1 MTDSFPVKAVIF
13 DWAGTMI
20 DFGSMAPVH
29 ALLDVFAADGL
40 PITASEARAAM
51 GKAKR
56 EHVRAILSDAG
67 VAARWL
73 SAKGRAADE
82 GDVERIYAALEPAM
96 EAAATRAATL
106 IPGAAD
112 TAAALRKLGVRIG
125 SGTGYTRE
133 MMRGIQPAAAAQGY
147 APDVVICAG
156 DTPTGRPAPLMSWAA
171 MIALNVWPAR
181 ACIKVDDAPV
191 GIEEG
196 KVAGCWTVGI
206 AGSGNEVGLDIEAYR
221 ALSDTD
227 RQTRL
232 ATATATLR
240 AAGADYVIE
249 DISELMPVVRE
260 IAARMTQG

>member
-1 MTDSFPVKAVIF
+1 
-13 DWAGTMI
+13 
-20 DFGSMAPVH
+20 
-29 ALLDVFAADGL
+29 
-40 PITASEARAAM
+40 
-51 GKAKR
+51 
-56 EHVRAILSDAG
+56 
-67 VAARWL
+67 
-73 SAKGRAADE
+73 
-82 GDVERIYAALEPAM
+82 
-96 EAAATRAATL
+96 
-106 IPGAAD
+106 
-112 TAAALRKLGVRIG
+112 
-125 SGTGYTRE
+125 

-221 ALSDTD
+221 ALSDKD
-227 RQTRL
+227 RQARL
-232 ATATATLR
+232 AAATATLR

-260 IAARMTQG
+260 IAARMAQE